1 MIYSLGYAMLLRS
14 YSGYISNFN
23 LKNVLGSIKQTEVGP
38 SFLGLLKQQ

>member
-23 LKNVLGSIKQTEVGP
+23 LKNVLWSIQQTEVGP
-38 SFLGLLKQQ
+38 SFLGLLEQQ